1 LAKIEE
7 KKKIRNSNLIKS
19 FDNLINKPKQ
29 FIIPKMT
36 KIIEEIE
43 IDREFDFKNNFKQPL
58 YNNSIIKN
66 DNDY

>member
-1 LAKIEE
+1 MAKIEE